1 MPPVTSAGR
10 GLYNVMWRAGD
21 VIAYFRCNPAQCGRE
36 PGLVVDPPADD
47 GGAVEVD
54 GAGGVVAAVQHHHG
68 GRRHRCRSLW
78 SPRKELYTSEMIF
91 MIFQ

>member
-1 MPPVTSAGR
+1 MPPVTSTGR
-10 GLYNVMWRAGD
+10 GLYEVVWRAGD

-54 GAGGVVAAVQHHHG
+54 GAGGVVAPVHGHHRYRGCHLCNSAFSADCFYYA
-68 GRRHRCRSLW
+68 R
-78 SPRKELYTSEMIF
+78 P
-91 MIFQ
+91 